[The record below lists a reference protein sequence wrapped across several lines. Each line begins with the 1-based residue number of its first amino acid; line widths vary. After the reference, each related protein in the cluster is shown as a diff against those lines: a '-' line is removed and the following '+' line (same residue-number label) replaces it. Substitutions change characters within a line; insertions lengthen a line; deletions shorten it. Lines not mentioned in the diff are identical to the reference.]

1 LFVGNST
8 VNAYYNQTGFIVANS
23 TVTVNVGSLGIYV
36 GANSFINTTA
46 FAIGNSTANAYMNL
60 VGFIASNSTTSTVAN
75 TTGYYRGTIN
85 STSIGSS
92 FTNNALIIGN
102 TSTQANITATTL
114 AIGNTSNAYLYAN
127 SLAVGTPYWIS
138 NSVYM
143 LYNTSGAG
151 IYTPGSIQG
160 GGVTGLTYLT
170 TNQRTIISGAYSLT
184 STSAANTDY
193 DLSGYISNAATSY
206 NFIKVMVFG
215 QYIANTAAS
224 QNTSGVAGS
233 SQSHLFKS
241 FEQAAWA
248 NVAST
253 FVVEGG
259 TVTSSYNGDVTN
271 FPAGAI
277 NAAKVL
283 LVAGAAGSG
292 QIFLRLIQR
301 TTPAAASATYYAFTV
316 DILKY

>member
-1 LFVGNST
+1 
-8 VNAYYNQTGFIVANS
+8 VAN
-23 TVTVNVGSLGIYV
+23 L
-36 GANSFINTTA
+36 
-46 FAIGNSTANAYMNL
+46 IGHYT
-60 VGFIASNSTTSTVAN
+60 
-75 TTGYYRGTIN
+75 GTIN
-85 STSIGSS
+85 STAIGSS
-92 FTNNALIIGN
+92 LTNNALIIGN

-114 AIGNTSNAYLYAN
+114 AIGNTSNAYFYVN
-127 SLAVGTPYWIS
+127 STAIGTPTWVS
-138 NSVYM
+138 NSTYL
-143 LYNTSGAG
+143 LYNTAG
-151 IYTPGSIQG
+151 STLYASGSIQG
-160 GGVTGLTYLT
+160 GSVTGLTYLT
-170 TNQRTIISGAYSLT
+170 TDQRTIIAGAYSLT

-193 DLSGYISNAATSY
+193 DLSGYISASPTSY

-248 NVAST
+248 NVATT

-301 TTPAAASATYYAFTV
+301 TTPATASATYYAFTV

>member
-1 LFVGNST
+1 
-8 VNAYYNQTGFIVANS
+8 
-23 TVTVNVGSLGIYV
+23 
-36 GANSFINTTA
+36 
-46 FAIGNSTANAYMNL
+46 
-60 VGFIASNSTTSTVAN
+60 VAN

-114 AIGNTSNAYLYAN
+114 AIGNTSNAFFYAN
-127 SLAVGTPYWIS
+127 SIAIGTPNWIS
-138 NSVYM
+138 NSTYL
-143 LYNTSGAG
+143 LYNTAGATL
-151 IYTPGSIQG
+151 YTSGSIQG
-160 GGVTGLTYLT
+160 GTLTGLLSIT

-184 STSAANTDY
+184 SASAANTDY
-193 DLSGYISNAATSY
+193 DISGYLSTAPTSY
-206 NFIKVMVFG
+206 SFIKVMVFG

-241 FEQAAWA
+241 FEQAAWC

-253 FVVEGG
+253 FVLEGG

-277 NAAKVL
+277 NATKVL
-283 LVAGAAGSG
+283 LVAGTAGSG